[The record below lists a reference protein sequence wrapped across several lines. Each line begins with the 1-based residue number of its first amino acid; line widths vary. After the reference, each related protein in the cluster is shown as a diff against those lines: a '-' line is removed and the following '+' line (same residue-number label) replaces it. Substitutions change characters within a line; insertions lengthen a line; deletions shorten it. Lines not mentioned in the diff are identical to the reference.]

1 MSNLIKFILMALAW
15 IVFFLATF
23 YGCIKDEYCPAEE
36 VVDTTTVVPPA
47 VTDDYAI
54 VSSYGSND
62 VLTGSQWAA
71 ERDALL
77 AKYNADSTQAL
88 EITGHYYE
96 GETAPAGFAD
106 MGLYRADKIKQMMVA
121 AGIPADNIRTLSKML
136 PAPAPAAGEL
146 WDAANFAWA
155 STDQSKPQ
163 VVEVAD
169 NEIKILFPF
178 DKSTKDLGAD
188 VENYLK
194 TLAER
199 VAQTKETI
207 SIVGHT
213 DNIDTDAYNM
223 TLGQKRADFVKQ
235 RLMRYGVDA
244 ALISTSSKG
253 ESQPEASNATED
265 GRYRNRRAVVTLNR
279 AQ

>member
-15 IVFFLATF
+15 LLFTLLTF
-23 YGCIKDEYCPAEE
+23 YTCVKPECCGEGE
-36 VVDTTTVVPPA
+36 VIPVEQPVVPA

-54 VSSYGSND
+54 VSSYGSED

-77 AKYNADSTQAL
+77 AKYQADPSQAL
-88 EITGHYYE
+88 EITGHYYA
-96 GETAPAGFAD
+96 GENAPAGFAD
-106 MGLYRADKIKQMMVA
+106 MGLYRAEQIKKLMVD

-136 PAPAPAAGEL
+136 PDPAPAAGEL
-146 WDAANFAWA
+146 WDAGNFAWA

-178 DKSTKDLGAD
+178 DKSTKDLGTD

-223 TLGQKRADFVKQ
+223 VLGQKRADFVKQ

-244 ALISTSSKG
+244 SLISTSSKG
-253 ESQPEASNATED
+253 ESQPEASNETED